1 MGRCQGGWFPGST
14 YLPALPGLKS
24 IIPCVSVHGASNAVI
39 WQCCGYQSG
48 KVVARYPARL
58 RSAIRQ
64 GCGQQSGKAA
74 ATNPARLRQKYPHGT
89 MPRWLGFRNHLPPS
103 PTGSEEHH
111 PMRVYN
117 TSEFEETQEIY
128 GTLPPR
134 DQIFIH
140 ILQERLLYRAHV
152 ISPEAQR
159 SPASG
164 ARAHQSHP
172 EEPAAEHPKP
182 PNPHNHSGREHS
194 LLRSA

>member
-74 ATNPARLRQKYPHGT
+74 VSNPARLRQRIRQGCGKNTRMGRCQGGWVSGT
-89 MPRWLGFRNHLPPS
+89 TYLPA
-103 PTGSEEHH
+103 
-111 PMRVYN
+111 
-117 TSEFEETQEIY
+117 
-128 GTLPPR
+128 LPGLKSIIPCESITR
-134 DQIFIH
+134 PN
-140 ILQERLLYRAHV
+140 LRKRKKSTERY
-152 ISPEAQR
+152 
-159 SPASG
+159 
-164 ARAHQSHP
+164 HP
-172 EEPAAEHPKP
+172 EIKYLYTYSRKGYSTEHM
-182 PNPHNHSGREHS
+182 
-194 LLRSA
+194 